1 MMMKFTCN
9 TGELNQGINS
19 ALLAVSPK
27 STLLALEGILV
38 RVTTKEITLMSYNL
52 EMGITAIVDAKVE
65 KTGEIIIP
73 AKVFSDIIRR
83 IESDEVTIEADDRC
97 LVQITGGVSQF
108 TILGM
113 TSEEFPELP
122 EVGEAQGFSIPME
135 TLSSMVDMTRYAIAT
150 NDTKPVQT
158 GCLFELQDDELVVV
172 AVDGFRLALR
182 REKVE
187 HHEPMRFI
195 VPGKTL
201 GELLK
206 LMGEEGNVVVEASR
220 KHILFDMGNCTLVS
234 RLLEGDFLDYH
245 AAIPRE
251 SSTNVVVNTRAL
263 IHSIERTSLLIS
275 DRLRSPLRV
284 DFGESIIKMSCSTT
298 GNLLEMGFNNR
309 FLLDALKNVD
319 TDMVR
324 LELCGPLSPMKVL
337 PLEGDHFL
345 FLVLPMRLRAE

>member
-65 KTGEIIIP
+65 KTGENIIP

-158 GCLFELQDDELVVV
+158 G
-172 AVDGFRLALR
+172 
-182 REKVE
+182 
-187 HHEPMRFI
+187 
-195 VPGKTL
+195 
-201 GELLK
+201 
-206 LMGEEGNVVVEASR
+206 
-220 KHILFDMGNCTLVS
+220 
-234 RLLEGDFLDYH
+234 
-245 AAIPRE
+245 
-251 SSTNVVVNTRAL
+251 
-263 IHSIERTSLLIS
+263 
-275 DRLRSPLRV
+275 
-284 DFGESIIKMSCSTT
+284 
-298 GNLLEMGFNNR
+298 
-309 FLLDALKNVD
+309 
-319 TDMVR
+319 
-324 LELCGPLSPMKVL
+324 
-337 PLEGDHFL
+337 
-345 FLVLPMRLRAE
+345 